1 MLIESNYYLNYK
13 YLKLFLKKSQKI
25 YFKCLRS
32 IIAHILKMEEDCKY
46 LLGIIQTST
55 CNLNI
60 K

>member
-1 MLIESNYYLNYK
+1 MLIES
-13 YLKLFLKKSQKI
+13 KLLFELQVSQIIPKKSQKI

-55 CNLNI
+55 CNLII